1 MHPERDPL
9 GKCHFVTRIPLN
21 RSVIGEDLFRV
32 FGAVYGLPGL
42 DRFLR
47 IRECVRVGFRNRI
60 VLARPRAGSTPR
72 CRTVLAVI
80 ANLQYTRVYAS
91 VRTATT
97 RRAVRAA
104 SAWAERI
111 GLRCTLP
118 HVGSGAIIPI
128 MLCITL
134 ARHSGSLNA
143 RVEIVSKPTGSDC
156 KLGRRANGLKSAVAQ
171 HSDAVGAED
180 A

>member
-1 MHPERDPL
+1 MI
-9 GKCHFVTRIPLN
+9 HFVTRIPLN

-60 VLARPRAGSTPR
+60 VLARPVQHR
-72 CRTVLAVI
+72 VAVRFWHS
-80 ANLQYTRVYAS
+80 NTRVYAS
-91 VRTATT
+91 VAR

>member
-1 MHPERDPL
+1 VHPERDPL

-32 FGAVYGLPGL
+32 FGAVCGLPGRL
-42 DRFLR
+42 NRFLR

-60 VLARPRAGSTPR
+60 VLARPVQHALPYGFGS
-72 CRTVLAVI
+72 
-80 ANLQYTRVYAS
+80 NTRVYAS
-91 VRTATT
+91 VAR

>member
-1 MHPERDPL
+1 MDLSFEERF
-9 GKCHFVTRIPLN
+9 GNVATRIPLN
-21 RSVIGEDLFRV
+21 RSVIGTYFRV
-32 FGAVYGLPGL
+32 FGAVCGLPGL

-60 VLARPRAGSTPR
+60 VLARPVQHALPYGFGS
-72 CRTVLAVI
+72 
-80 ANLQYTRVYAS
+80 NTRVYAS
-91 VRTATT
+91 VAR

>member
-9 GKCHFVTRIPLN
+9 RNADTLN
-21 RSVIGEDLFRV
+21 RSVIGTYFAFSGRSV
-32 FGAVYGLPGL
+32 HWVCCGLPGL

-60 VLARPRAGSTPR
+60 VLARPVQHALPYGFGS
-72 CRTVLAVI
+72 
-80 ANLQYTRVYAS
+80 NTRVYAS
-91 VRTATT
+91 VAR

>member
-1 MHPERDPL
+1 MI
-9 GKCHFVTRIPLN
+9 HFVTRIPLN

-32 FGAVYGLPGL
+32 FGAVCGLPGL

-60 VLARPRAGSTPR
+60 VLARPVQHRVAVR
-72 CRTVLAVI
+72 VLAVI
-80 ANLQYTRVYAS
+80 PRVYAS
-91 VRTATT
+91 VAR

>member
-1 MHPERDPL
+1 M
-9 GKCHFVTRIPLN
+9 
-21 RSVIGEDLFRV
+21 RSVVCRDSTGFCEFASV
-32 FGAVYGLPGL
+32 SEF
-42 DRFLR
+42 
-47 IRECVRVGFRNRI
+47 GFRNRI
-60 VLARPRAGSTPR
+60 VLARPVQHALPYGFGS
-72 CRTVLAVI
+72 
-80 ANLQYTRVYAS
+80 NTRVYAS
-91 VRTATT
+91 VAR